1 MKKIFFVALSAT
13 LLAAGCQKTEVLNPV
28 GEPAMVFTTGMNK
41 LTKSVGTADADS
53 DGTVNLKAQDFR
65 VWAYADYE
73 DDNTSGVELD
83 QIYDGMENLAITY
96 TETTSENGEGKLSSW
111 APAKEYYWPGT
122 GKNLRFFAVSGVN
135 LGEDLSE
142 TEVVVPSISRTETAV
157 TPSLVVNNFVVD
169 HESPNA
175 DLMVADFVCQ
185 NQTNKEVA
193 LKFRHTLSKVQ
204 FLFKTTAASERPVFV
219 QSLKVENINT
229 KSTLTVTD
237 AAADAGAAARF
248 AWAAGSAPQAFTDDY
263 TTEPADFP
271 TAPEY
276 IEGKAADKTALKL
289 TTNAEKFATWQVI
302 PQSISGLKV
311 NILYIIGERQFESI
325 FTLSTENLT
334 AWAPNQYIRYTVTL
348 APNVISFVPSVE
360 DWDQYDADNATEG
373 DQDIEMEN

>member
-13 LLAAGCQKTEVLNPV
+13 LLAAGCQKTEVLKSV

-53 DGTVNLKAQDFR
+53 AGTVNLKAQDFR

-73 DDNTSGVELD
+73 DPNTSGTELD
-83 QIYDGMENLAITY
+83 KIYDGMANLAITY
-96 TETTSENGEGKLSSW
+96 TETTSEIGEGKLTSW
-111 APAKEYYWPGT
+111 APAKEYYWPGA

-135 LGEDLSE
+135 LGADLTE
-142 TEVVVPSISRTETAV
+142 TNVVVPSINRTETAV
-157 TPSLVVNNFVVD
+157 TTSLVVNDFVVNNQ
-169 HESPNA
+169 SPNA

-185 NQTNKEVA
+185 NQATKEVA

-219 QSLKVENINT
+219 QSLKVEGIKT
-229 KSTLTVTD
+229 TATLTVAD
-237 AAADAGAAARF
+237 AAADAGAIARF
-248 AWAAGSAPQAFTDDY
+248 SWAEGNGPQAFTDDY
-263 TTEPADFP
+263 TKTADGFP
-271 TAPEY
+271 TEPEY
-276 IEGKAADKTALKL
+276 IEGNAEDNTALKL
-289 TTNAEKFATWQVI
+289 TTNPEEFATWQVI

-325 FTLSTENLT
+325 FTLSTDNLT

-360 DWDQYDADNATEG
+360 DWDQYDANTTTEG
-373 DQDIEMEN
+373 KQDIEMEN